1 MAVYDILP
9 TENLKWDD
17 IRDTLNAGGGV
28 VDNNAINAFK
38 ETSGINVWSK
48 HKPVVLAVNFCQDF
62 NSGAANYNSTW
73 WQGSDGNC
81 GLVPKT
87 LFDFSEVIENT
98 DGEMNGWTYNLP
110 KGGSSQPY
118 RLGDFAGYCKYA
130 NPPIYNLLATPNKVV
145 YNTSTPVSISAGIR
159 VGTDAKQLTFADF
172 PTLKNYYFGVYCLG
186 RQRGFKA
193 RATSTSNVG
202 SGNAGLEL
210 DVKGLPV
217 DTYDVY
223 PFLAESPVAQTD
235 PDKAMT
241 LYTLP
246 NLKVYQFEIV
256 NEYELY
262 YVTVKGSIGGT
273 FNNEISWEVKFTV
286 REGGTTKR
294 FTNLRL
300 DFRFPDKD
308 YDDPQ
313 DVGEVRENYD
323 IDVSASAGQTVTVK
337 TGTTTILS
345 TELLKDC
352 KIWAR
357 VSNNTESYTGNN
369 YVRG

>member
-87 LFDFSEVIENT
+87 LFNFSEVIENT

-193 RATSTSNVG
+193 RATSNSNVG

-210 DVKGLPV
+210 AVKGLPV

-256 NEYELY
+256 NGYELY
-262 YVTVKGSIGGT
+262 YVAVKGSIGGA

-323 IDVSASAGQTVTVK
+323 IGVSASAGQTVTVK
-337 TGTTTILS
+337 TGTTPILS

>member
-1 MAVYDILP
+1 MAAYDILP

-17 IRDTLNAGGGV
+17 IRDTLNASGGTV
-28 VDNNAINAFK
+28 SNVAETAFK
-38 ETSGINVWSK
+38 TTSGINVWSK
-48 HKPVVLAVNFCQDF
+48 HKPVVLTVNFCQDF
-62 NSGAANYNSTW
+62 NSNAANYNSTW
-73 WQGSDGNC
+73 WQGQDGNC

-87 LFDFSEVIENT
+87 LLNFADVVANT

-118 RLGDFAGYCKYA
+118 RLGDFAGYCSYA
-130 NPPIYNLLATPNKVV
+130 NPPVHDLLATPNKIV
-145 YNTSTPVSISAGIR
+145 YNTNTPVSISAGIR

-172 PTLKNYYFGVYCLG
+172 PTLKAYFFGVYCIG
-186 RQRGFKA
+186 RQKKFTA
-193 RATSTSNVG
+193 RATSNSNVG
-202 SGNAGLEL
+202 GGNAGLEL
-210 DVKGLPV
+210 NVKGLPV

-223 PFLAESPVAQTD
+223 PFLAETAMAQTD

-256 NEYELY
+256 SQQDLY
-262 YVTVKGSIGGT
+262 YVTVIGSIGGAL
-273 FNNEISWEVKFTV
+273 NNEISWTVKFTV
-286 REGGTTKR
+286 RDGGTTKR
-294 FTNLRL
+294 FTNLRM
-300 DFRFPDKD
+300 DFRFPDNA

-313 DVGEVRENYD
+313 DVGEKRENYD
-323 IDVSASAGQTVTVK
+323 INVSINAGQTVTVK
-337 TGTTTILS
+337 TGTTVIIS
-345 TELLKDC
+345 PALLKDC

>member
-87 LFDFSEVIENT
+87 LFNFSEVIENT

-130 NPPIYNLLATPNKVV
+130 NPPIYNL
-145 YNTSTPVSISAGIR
+145 
-159 VGTDAKQLTFADF
+159 
-172 PTLKNYYFGVYCLG
+172 
-186 RQRGFKA
+186 
-193 RATSTSNVG
+193 
-202 SGNAGLEL
+202 
-210 DVKGLPV
+210 
-217 DTYDVY
+217 
-223 PFLAESPVAQTD
+223 
-235 PDKAMT
+235 
-241 LYTLP
+241 
-246 NLKVYQFEIV
+246 
-256 NEYELY
+256 
-262 YVTVKGSIGGT
+262 
-273 FNNEISWEVKFTV
+273 
-286 REGGTTKR
+286 
-294 FTNLRL
+294 
-300 DFRFPDKD
+300 
-308 YDDPQ
+308 
-313 DVGEVRENYD
+313 
-323 IDVSASAGQTVTVK
+323 
-337 TGTTTILS
+337 
-345 TELLKDC
+345 
-352 KIWAR
+352 
-357 VSNNTESYTGNN
+357 
-369 YVRG
+369 

>member
-1 MAVYDILP
+1 M
-9 TENLKWDD
+9 
-17 IRDTLNAGGGV
+17 
-28 VDNNAINAFK
+28 
-38 ETSGINVWSK
+38 
-48 HKPVVLAVNFCQDF
+48 
-62 NSGAANYNSTW
+62 
-73 WQGSDGNC
+73 
-81 GLVPKT
+81 
-87 LFDFSEVIENT
+87 
-98 DGEMNGWTYNLP
+98 
-110 KGGSSQPY
+110 
-118 RLGDFAGYCKYA
+118 A

-193 RATSTSNVG
+193 RATSNSNVG